1 MALEA
6 APPLLSFKAILD
18 LGFTFILLVGA
29 YLFLGGEITLFTF
42 LIFLILGLRAYEPI
56 KALTISFE
64 IVRVTEVTIN
74 RIRQLLDTPPLP
86 QPVDGPVPET
96 FGIEFKEVTFAYDE
110 SPVLQNVSFT
120 IPEKTITALVG
131 PSGAGKTTI
140 TSLIARFWDVD
151 AGEVRIGGINIKR

>member
-74 RIRQLLDTPPLP
+74 RIRQLLDTPPFPSLWP
-86 QPVDGPVPET
+86 
-96 FGIEFKEVTFAYDE
+96 
-110 SPVLQNVSFT
+110 
-120 IPEKTITALVG
+120 ALSRK
-131 PSGAGKTTI
+131 PLT
-140 TSLIARFWDVD
+140 
-151 AGEVRIGGINIKR
+151 